1 MSIQKHAHKSLR
13 SLLCNEDL
21 YPGAKIVKYGNK
33 FYPSIRSAA
42 NAEGVSPTCI
52 KNHCKVYNREQ
63 IRNQIISQIRF

>member
-1 MSIQKHAHKSLR
+1 MSTPKCYKSLR

-42 NAEGVSPTCI
+42 NGEGVSPNCI
-52 KNHCKVYNREQ
+52 KNHCKVYDRNQ
-63 IRNQIISQIRF
+63 IRNQIVSQIRF

>member
-1 MSIQKHAHKSLR
+1 MSTPKCYKSLR

-42 NAEGVSPTCI
+42 NGEGVSPNCI
-52 KNHCKVYNREQ
+52 KNHCKVYDRNQ